1 MRKRKRLCGVLMIIA
16 ALVIMQLPVSE
27 VDAATSASDFQME
40 GNVLTKYR
48 GTDTEVTIPN
58 TVRVIGEG
66 AFEDNNRITRVVVP
80 NSVEQIKP
88 YAFWGCGNLST
99 VSLGSGLTE
108 VGDYAFAGAKGL
120 KRMTIPGNVTRI
132 GIGAFADCVN
142 MEEVTIPAAVSSI
155 HESAFDGC
163 AKLKINC
170 MAGSRADQFAQ
181 KFYEKQKEMPEY
193 EDVSNYQPDSSTTDN
208 NTTDNNTGNSTNTDS
223 NTNSNTNTN
232 TGTSN
237 NNGRIPNRDD
247 NVQINPDILGPS
259 GDVLGSTYVVGNQ
272 AVIFLD
278 NASPEVFSGP
288 PVPSVAPEVEQPSPG
303 SSVQGTTGSAIPKYT
318 IVDGDTVADQAYYR
332 SSNLQAVT
340 LPEGLNEIGQFAFAR
355 SALSQIVIPEGTR
368 EIAYGAFYHCDN
380 LAQINLPTTLVNVEP
395 KAFVHTAWVDRFLAG
410 AGDEGDFLISGN
422 TLVAYRGSGS
432 LVEVPDGVT
441 LISAE
446 VFQNHV
452 EITDV
457 ILPESLLIVGEGA
470 FEGCSGLKEVTFG
483 SQVTDIKDR
492 AFAGTALEHVAIPA
506 SLKRI
511 GLKAFPEAAGVGY
524 AGVAPDKVHEISA
537 ERLSNE
543 DYRGSSAESGQSG
556 VKVDGLDGAA
566 AQLDGAARSYT
577 LSIWEVDDTARVEM
591 ERAFQRN
598 LHQTMPADIQLYE
611 MSLTDN
617 SGIPINKTGRQALTV
632 TIPVPERF
640 AGTGVQMVILDRN
653 GQLESVSAMR
663 LLVDGVDCVRFD
675 TNFLSVYGLYGDG
688 TVLNTD
694 YLIQTTTTLESM
706 TAPPDAAVAEG
717 SSHLKIY
724 RWLVG
729 GLLLL
734 AGMVL
739 AIGRPLKN
747 RI

>member
-27 VDAATSASDFQME
+27 ADAATSASDFQME

-48 GTDTEVTIPN
+48 GTDTEVTVPS

-66 AFEDNNRITRVVVP
+66 AFENNGRITRVIVP
-80 NSVEQIKP
+80 GSVEQIKP
-88 YAFWGCGNLST
+88 YAFWGCDNLST

-120 KRMTIPGNVTRI
+120 KRVTIPSSVTRI

-142 MEEVTIPAAVSSI
+142 MEEITIPATVSSI
-155 HESAFDGC
+155 HETAFDGC

-170 MAGSRADQFAQ
+170 MTGSRADQFAQ
-181 KFYEKQKEMPEY
+181 KFYERQKEMPEY
-193 EDVSNYQPDSSTTDN
+193 EDVSNYQPDSSTADT

-223 NTNSNTNTN
+223 NTNTNTN
-232 TGTSN
+232 TSN

-288 PVPSVAPEVEQPSPG
+288 PVPSVTPEVEQPNLG
-303 SSVQGTTGSAIPKYT
+303 NSVQGTNGSTIPKYT
-318 IVDGDTVADQAYYR
+318 IVDGETVADQAYYR
-332 SSNLQAVT
+332 NRNLQAVT
-340 LPEGLNEIGQFAFAR
+340 LPEEINEIGQFAFAR
-355 SALSQIVIPEGTR
+355 SSVSQLVIPEGTR

-380 LAQINLPTTLVNVEP
+380 LTQVNLPTTLINVEP
-395 KAFVHTAWVDRFLAG
+395 KAFAHTAWVEQFLAG

-432 LVEVPDGVT
+432 VVEVPEGVT
-441 LISAE
+441 LIAAE
-446 VFQNHV
+446 VFQDHT

-457 ILPESLLIVGEGA
+457 ILPESLLIIGEGA
-470 FEGCSGLKEVTFG
+470 FEGCSGLKEATFG

-511 GLKAFPEAAGVGY
+511 GLQAFPEATGVGY
-524 AGVAPDKVHEISA
+524 AGVAPEKVHEISA

-543 DYRGSSAESGQSG
+543 AYRGSAAESEQSG
-556 VKVDGLDGAA
+556 VKVDGLDGAIA
-566 AQLDGAARSYT
+566 RLDGASRSYT
-577 LSIWEVDDTARVEM
+577 LSIWEATDAVRAEVEL
-591 ERAFQRN
+591 AFQRN
-598 LHQTMPADIQLYE
+598 LHQTMPANIQLYGL
-611 MSLTDN
+611 SLTDS
-617 SGIPINKTGRQALTV
+617 SGIPINKTGKQVLTV
-632 TIPVPERF
+632 TLPVPERF
-640 AGTGVQMVILDRN
+640 AGTGVQVVLLDRN

-706 TAPPDAAVAEG
+706 AAPPDAAVVEG

-734 AGMVL
+734 AGMGLVMGSFMK
-739 AIGRPLKN
+739 GRTFITK
-747 RI
+747 

>member
-27 VDAATSASDFQME
+27 ADAATSASDFQME

-48 GTDTEVTIPN
+48 GTDTEVTVPN
-58 TVRVIGEG
+58 TVSVIGEG
-66 AFEDNNRITRVVVP
+66 AFENNGRITRVILP

-88 YAFWGCGNLST
+88 YAFWGCDNLST

-120 KRMTIPGNVTRI
+120 KRMTIPNSVTRI

-142 MEEVTIPAAVSSI
+142 MEEITIPAVVSHI
-155 HESAFDGC
+155 HETAFDGC

-170 MAGSRADQFAQ
+170 MAGSLAYKFAQ
-181 KFYEKQKEMPEY
+181 EFYERQKEMPEY
-193 EDVSNYQPDSSTTDN
+193 EDVSNYQPDSSTAGT
-208 NTTDNNTGNSTNTDS
+208 NTTDNNTGNSTST
-223 NTNSNTNTN
+223 NTNTN
-232 TGTSN
+232 TNTN
-237 NNGRIPNRDD
+237 NSGRIPNRDD

-259 GDVLGSTYVVGNQ
+259 GDVLGSTYVVGNH
-272 AVIFLD
+272 AVVFLD
-278 NASPEVFSGP
+278 NTSPEVLSGTSIT
-288 PVPSVAPEVEQPSPG
+288 PVTPEIVQPNFENN
-303 SSVQGTTGSAIPKYT
+303 VQGTTGSTIPKYT

-332 SSNLQAVT
+332 NRNLQAVT
-340 LPEGLNEIGQFAFAR
+340 LPEEINEIGQFAFAR
-355 SALSQIVIPEGTR
+355 SSVSQLVIPEGTR

-380 LAQINLPTTLVNVEP
+380 LTQVNLPTTLINVEP
-395 KAFVHTAWVDRFLAG
+395 KAFAHTAWVDQFLAG
-410 AGDEGDFLISGN
+410 TGGESDFLVNGN

-432 LVEVPDGVT
+432 AVEVPEGVT
-441 LISAE
+441 LIAAE
-446 VFQNHV
+446 VFQDHT

-457 ILPESLLIVGEGA
+457 ILPESLLVIGEGA
-470 FEGCSGLKEVTFG
+470 FEGCSGLKEATFG

-492 AFAGTALEHVAIPA
+492 AFAGTALEHVALPA
-506 SLKRI
+506 TLKRI
-511 GLKAFPEAAGVGY
+511 GLQAFPETAGVGY
-524 AGVAPDKVHEISA
+524 AGVAPEKVHEISA

-543 DYRGSSAESGQSG
+543 AYRGSAAESGQSG
-556 VKVDGLDGAA
+556 VKVDGLDGAL
-566 AQLDGAARSYT
+566 AQLDGASRSYT
-577 LSIWEVDDTARVEM
+577 LSIWEATDAVRTEVEL
-591 ERAFQRN
+591 AFQRN
-598 LHQTMPADIQLYE
+598 LHQTMPANIQLYG
-611 MSLTDN
+611 MSLTDS
-617 SGIPINKTGRQALTV
+617 SGIPINKTGRQVLTV
-632 TIPVPERF
+632 TLPVPERF
-640 AGTGVQMVILDRN
+640 AETGVQVVLLDRN

-706 TAPPDAAVAEG
+706 AAPPDAAVMGG

-739 AIGRPLKN
+739 VIGRPLKN